1 MLYRTY
7 GQTGIKVSALGFGGM
22 RFKDQ
27 KDVDG
32 CAALVKAAYDAGI
45 NYFDTAIGYGDSE
58 TVMGVALREM
68 LKTRGARPF
77 YVSSKTFGCTEDE
90 VRRDLEKSLKRLQLD
105 CLDFYHIWCLLS
117 PQAWAER
124 KAKGIIK
131 AFEKMKA
138 EGLIR
143 QIVVSTHMAGSEIAA
158 LLRDYPF
165 EGVLLGYSAMN
176 FAFRDAGV
184 QAAHEL
190 GRAVV
195 AMNPLGGGI
204 IPQHPDRF
212 AFLQTR
218 PGETVLEGA
227 LRFLFNDPR
236 ITISLVGFSCQEELR
251 AALRAVDGFQP
262 LDAASLA
269 RVRGALN
276 ISFNEL
282 CTGCRYCDHCP
293 QGIPVPAMMDSYNQ
307 GVLTGKP
314 RAMAERLVGHWGVTW
329 DKHTIDRCTACGLC
343 EKDCTQKLPII
354 ARLKEI
360 RIEVEKALAEKQARK
375 AAGNSKQ

>member
-1 MLYRTY
+1 MIYRTY
-7 GQTGIKVSALGFGGM
+7 GQTNLKVSALGFGGM
-22 RFKDQ
+22 RFKDH
-27 KDVDG
+27 KDVDA
-32 CAALVKAAYDAGI
+32 CAALVKAAYDGGI
-45 NYFDTAIGYGDSE
+45 NYFDTAIGYGESE
-58 TVMGVALREM
+58 TVMGVALHEM
-68 LKTRGARPF
+68 LKTRGERPF
-77 YVSSKTFGCTEDE
+77 YVSSKTFGGSEDE

-105 CLDFYHIWCLLS
+105 ALDFYHVWCLLS
-117 PQAWAER
+117 PQAWADR
-124 KAKGIIK
+124 KAKGVLK

-143 QIVVSTHMAGSEIAA
+143 HIVASTHMAGPDIAA

-204 IPQHPDRF
+204 IPQNPARF

-218 PGETVLEGA
+218 PGETVVEGA

-236 ITISLVGFSCQEELR
+236 ITVSLVGFSSLEQLHE
-251 AALRAVDGFQP
+251 ALRAVEGFQA
-262 LDAASLA
+262 LDAASVA
-269 RVRGALN
+269 RIRAALKT
-276 ISFNEL
+276 SFNEL

-293 QGIPVPAMMDSYNQ
+293 QGIPVPKMMDAYNQ
-307 GVLTGKP
+307 YALTGKP
-314 RAMAERLVGHWGVTW
+314 RAMAERLAWHWGVAW
-329 DKHTIDRCTACGLC
+329 DKHGLDRCTACGDC
-343 EKDCTQKLPII
+343 EKACTQKLPII

-360 RIEVEKALAEKQARK
+360 RIEVEKAHAEQQAK
-375 AAGNSKQ
+375 K